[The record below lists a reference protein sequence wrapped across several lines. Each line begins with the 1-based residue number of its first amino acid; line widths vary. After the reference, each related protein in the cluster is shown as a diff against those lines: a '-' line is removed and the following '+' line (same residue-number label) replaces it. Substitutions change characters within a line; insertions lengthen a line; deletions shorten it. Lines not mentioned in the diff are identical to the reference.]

1 MTGTGESLTVIP
13 TEIVA
18 SSELDPRGPR
28 AIEREFRSLL
38 EGGARLRCAGEAKD
52 DPESLLTLGYSPRY
66 KLSLFDTTIYLAN
79 VRQNPDLRFFV
90 AYVVQR
96 RTPRSRADIFPRI
109 FYKDVSLI
117 WRCGSHLMLDAEEMW
132 IGKGDVT
139 IELVGDY
146 DFVRS
151 EESTTDLPFEL
162 QTALESAN
170 RKIRRVQQDIAGL
183 ALVLRRAP
191 YDRIHPYEDFSKPR
205 RIAAAE
211 PRNLIHRGKRVVW
224 FQKAGDPESLR
235 FARGFEPDFDEGVL
249 EEVEF
254 SSGMYGGRGQRFR
267 ILSTNRRI
275 QYLFFAAPTHTWI
288 IPPQALTTELS
299 SYGARTIDVLVDEDA
314 FVPGY
319 EYHFM
324 DDTLD
329 PPELHSQIPEGFAGE
344 PHPDDDSRA
353 DASAWI
359 ERLPVIQEFRRKV
372 LGQ

>member
-1 MTGTGESLTVIP
+1 MTVIP

-38 EGGARLRCAGEAKD
+38 DQGARLRCVGDAKD
-52 DPESLLTLGYSPRY
+52 DPESLLTLGYIPKY

-117 WRCGSHLMLDAEEMW
+117 WRCGSHLMLDDEELW

-139 IELVGDY
+139 IELEGDY
-146 DFVRS
+146 DLVHS
-151 EESTTDLPFEL
+151 EESTTDLPLEL

-170 RKIRRVQQDIAGL
+170 RKIRRVQHDLAGL

-191 YDRIHPYEDFSKPR
+191 RNRIRPYEDFSKPR

-211 PRNLIHRGKRVVW
+211 PRNLINQGKPVLW

-235 FARGFEPDFDEGVL
+235 FARGFEPDFDKGVL
-249 EEVEF
+249 EEFGF

-267 ILSTNRRI
+267 ILSTNREI
-275 QYLFFAAPTHTWI
+275 QYLFFAAPSHTWI

-299 SYGARTIDVLVDEDA
+299 SYGVRTIDVNADEDA

-324 DDTLD
+324 DDTVD
-329 PPELHSQIPEGFAGE
+329 PPELHSQIPEGFVGE
-344 PHPDDDSRA
+344 AHPDDDSRA

-359 ERLPVIQEFRRKV
+359 EKMPVIEEFRHKV
-372 LGQ
+372 LRR